1 MPTRAVS
8 ATRLLRV
15 TSRRRGIW
23 RLALLGV
30 ILLTVAGYVSPVRD
44 YIEKSGKISEE
55 RAATEALRKQHEEL
69 LLEKENLLRNEY
81 VERAAR
87 RDLGMVKPGEQ
98 PFVVRNLE
106 QEAPP
111 APAAPDSEN
120 KSLMDRFLE
129 TVNALLP

>member
-8 ATRLLRV
+8 ATRLPRV
-15 TSRRRGIW
+15 ISRRRGIW

-30 ILLTVAGYVSPVRD
+30 ILLTAAGYVSPVRD
-44 YIEKSGKISEE
+44 YIEKSGKIAEE

-106 QEAPP
+106 QEAPA

-120 KSLMDRFLE
+120 KSLMDRLLE